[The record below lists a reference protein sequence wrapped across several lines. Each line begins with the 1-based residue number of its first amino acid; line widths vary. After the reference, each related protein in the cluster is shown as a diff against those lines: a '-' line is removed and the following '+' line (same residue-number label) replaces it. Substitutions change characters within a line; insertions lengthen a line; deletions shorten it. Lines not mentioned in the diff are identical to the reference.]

1 MLQMHVSTNLV
12 LPSCD
17 DGGEYDSLG
26 FDEYVGE
33 YGLGENGYLEWYD
46 QIISLEEGRNWGDM
60 TVSFMQMM
68 S

>member
-1 MLQMHVSTNLV
+1 MHEVNLQLILIYMLQMHVSTNLV

-33 YGLGENGYLEWYD
+33 YGLGENGYLE
-46 QIISLEEGRNWGDM
+46 
-60 TVSFMQMM
+60 
-68 S
+68 